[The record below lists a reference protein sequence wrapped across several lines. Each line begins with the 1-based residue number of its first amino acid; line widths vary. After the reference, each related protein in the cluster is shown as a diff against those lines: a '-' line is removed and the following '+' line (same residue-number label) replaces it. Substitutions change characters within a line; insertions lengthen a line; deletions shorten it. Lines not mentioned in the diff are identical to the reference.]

1 MTNSTPGSSPR
12 AVRIF
17 GAARALPIPAL
28 IVPGLLVLAL
38 LTSGCEQER
47 ADAYGNF
54 EATEVTVSA
63 EASGRLVSYRVKE
76 GMELARDARVGLI
89 DTTSRALQRGELRAR
104 RRTARN
110 RIREAERRID
120 VIAAN
125 LETAREELDRDRSL
139 EADQAATARQVNLR
153 QGEVRRLEQEL
164 EAARARVVTAR
175 SEIDAINAKI
185 AQVDQQITD
194 SYVRNVR
201 SGRVLTNFVE
211 RGEFVRPGQP
221 LYAIASLDTLTLR
234 AYVSE
239 AQLSDVRLGQSVT
252 VRYDVAPDSMAS
264 RRGTVRHVASEAQ
277 FTPTP
282 IQTREN
288 RVDLVYAIEV
298 EVPNPSGALKIGM
311 PGEVAIPGST
321 DFEPTSR

>member
-1 MTNSTPGSSPR
+1 MTNSAPGSTTH
-12 AVRIF
+12 AVKIF
-17 GAARALPIPAL
+17 GAARGLHLPGALL
-28 IVPGLLVLAL
+28 PGLLVLAL

-63 EASGRLVSYRVKE
+63 EASGRLDSYRVKE
-76 GMELARDARVGLI
+76 GMELVRNARVGLI

-104 RRTARN
+104 RRTAQS

-139 EADQAATARQVNLR
+139 EAERAATARQVNLR

-164 EAARARVVTAR
+164 EAARARVATAR

-185 AQVDQQITD
+185 AQVDQQIAD
-194 SYVRNVR
+194 SYVRNVL

-234 AYVSE
+234 AYVSG
-239 AQLSDVRLGQSVT
+239 AQLSDVRLGQRVGI
-252 VRYDVAPDSMAS
+252 RYDVASDSMAS
-264 RRGTVRHVASEAQ
+264 TSGIVRHVASQAQ

-298 EVPNPSGALKIGM
+298 EVPNPDGALKIGM
-311 PGEVAIPGST
+311 PGEVAIPGSADSQT
-321 DFEPTSR
+321 TFP